1 MEGTAGPDGDTALRS
16 TLAQGA
22 VRVAPVLEIL
32 GAHLGQVVQTS
43 DAAAMTFLDDLVTVH
58 DTVAQ
63 LREVAVRLQDG
74 ARAGGAA
81 PEDVERS
88 AAALLLGCTTVVEL
102 ATSMMAGLQFQ
113 DVTRQVVEHVVGA
126 LDALGERFT
135 GVAAALTQPSDAG
148 DGSATE
154 ARALTELAQL
164 GASLDRLQS
173 GYVMQRQ
180 RSTHAEVL
188 GDAFVDDDPD
198 IDLF

>member
-1 MEGTAGPDGDTALRS
+1 
-16 TLAQGA
+16 
-22 VRVAPVLEIL
+22 VLEIL
-32 GAHLGQVVQTS
+32 GAHLGQVVATS
-43 DAAAMTFLDDLVTVH
+43 DAAAMTFLDDLTVVH
-58 DTVAQ
+58 DTAAQ
-63 LREVAVRLQDG
+63 LRDVAVRLQG
-74 ARAGGAA
+74 SAGAA
-81 PEDVERS
+81 AATPEDVERS
-88 AAALLLGCTTVVEL
+88 AEQLMLGCTAVAEL

-113 DVTRQVVEHVVGA
+113 DVTRQVVEHVVAA

-135 GVAAALTQPSDAG
+135 GVAAALTEPADSADA
-148 DGSATE
+148 SATE
-154 ARALTELAQL
+154 TRALTELTQL